1 MKLFSYLRLRFNE
14 FAYNMHRPRILR
26 LMGASTVLPGCLMP
40 IFSFLRGF
48 FRIRQI
54 LTFDVPMG
62 VGNIFILLPSLF
74 LRTSQRYRSYR
85 GGAVHCCI
93 VGGAFVVITT
103 LNAQPS
109 KPLVLWEESRFSN
122 PKNSKAR
129 HKTVHSFRHF

>member
-74 LRTSQRYRSYR
+74 FEDISEVSFVSWWCRSLLYCR
-85 GGAVHCCI
+85 WSFCCHYNI
-93 VGGAFVVITT
+93 ERSTLKALGPVGGIEVF
-103 LNAQPS
+103 
-109 KPLVLWEESRFSN
+109 ESQKLKN
-122 PKNSKAR
+122 P
-129 HKTVHSFRHF
+129 T